1 MSAHIP
7 PLWSAERD
15 QIASALFQFQQACP
29 TVPKTE
35 TAQIKKDGR
44 VVKEYDYTDLAA
56 AAIYIKPHL
65 AAGGL
70 VWTQDY
76 AGPYVATRIMHAPSG
91 QFKEGYGPMPEPDR
105 KGDGQAWGSLIT
117 YMRRYYLLAALGIV
131 AEDEDD
137 DGQNGSATPDPRS
150 APAARPQQPARASAG
165 ERREAPRQAQRAP
178 AAGGQAPEDFVSP
191 MGRSKGQ
198 RLGDID
204 DEGLEW
210 LLKVFA
216 ERADDP
222 QKSRY
227 REENLANRDK
237 VRAVLDRREEQR
249 TAQRTGLRGPID
261 GRAVPARG
269 PGALDVGD
277 DPAGLAGDYDGYDR
291 GDDADNY

>member
-1 MSAHIP
+1 MSAHIA
-7 PLWSAERD
+7 PLWSADRD

-65 AAGGL
+65 AACGL

-76 AGPYVATRIMHAPSG
+76 AGPYVATRVTHAPSG
-91 QFKEGYGPMPEPDR
+91 QFKEGYGPMPDPDR

-137 DGQNGSATPDPRS
+137 DGQKGSAKPDPRP
-150 APAARPQQPARASAG
+150 APAARPQPPERAPAG

-178 AAGGQAPEDFVSP
+178 AQAANVPEHVRTAMATRGPNTRDKQPQNVGDMSDDDMGYWIKRYNDNPGEGKWRDTNLRQLQAMLIVWRHRSGALHPLDPDSAQSQNRERQAGD
-191 MGRSKGQ
+191 
-198 RLGDID
+198 D
-204 DEGLEW
+204 DEPYEGDGGGE
-210 LLKVFA
+210 
-216 ERADDP
+216 DDIP
-222 QKSRY
+222 Y
-227 REENLANRDK
+227 
-237 VRAVLDRREEQR
+237 
-249 TAQRTGLRGPID
+249 
-261 GRAVPARG
+261 
-269 PGALDVGD
+269 
-277 DPAGLAGDYDGYDR
+277 
-291 GDDADNY
+291 